1 MPDTV
6 PDATTTM
13 KLSPEVYPL
22 PKSEVK
28 PAHLS
33 EPIHSADVAAT
44 DPPAERVLGLSS
56 SPYRTYV

>member
-28 PAHLS
+28 PAPVS
-33 EPIHSADVAAT
+33 QPIHSADAAT
-44 DPPAERVLGLSS
+44 ADPPAELVLGLSS